1 VFAVPA
7 NTVALTAAPVAS
19 HPARIAADVARD
31 RDRWAHL
38 LRYDPDQRFS
48 ALIDATGEIEVWLL
62 SWLPGQ
68 HTDLHDH
75 AGSAGA
81 FTVVSGVLTERVI
94 RDAGRDTGGGARPV
108 EVEHAVTLG
117 RTRVFGPR
125 YVHQVSNLG
134 VDPAVSI
141 HVYRPE
147 RAGMRSY
154 RFDPDT
160 GLSRLPD

>member
-7 NTVALTAAPVAS
+7 NTVALSAAPVAV
-19 HPARIAADVARD
+19 HPARIAASFARD
-31 RDRWAHL
+31 RHRWARL
-38 LRYDPDQRFS
+38 LRYDPAERYS
-48 ALIDATGEIEVWLL
+48 ALIESTGEVEVWLL

-94 RDAGRDTGGGARPV
+94 RSRNIEIEHPV
-108 EVEHAVTLG
+108 IVG
-117 RTRVFGPR
+117 QTRVFGPS
-125 YVHQVSNLG
+125 YVHQVRNAG
-134 VDPAVSI
+134 TDPAVSI

-147 RAGMRSY
+147 RAGMTPY
-154 RFDPDT
+154 RFDPAT
-160 GLSRLPD
+160 GLSLVE

>member
-7 NTVALTAAPVAS
+7 NTVTLSAVPVAV
-19 HPARIAADVARD
+19 HPARIATSVARD
-31 RDRWAHL
+31 RHRWAHL
-38 LRYDPDQRFS
+38 LRYDPTERYS
-48 ALIDATGEIEVWLL
+48 ALIESTGEVEIWLL

-94 RDAGRDTGGGARPV
+94 RHPSPTARPI
-108 EVEHAVTLG
+108 EVEHPVTVG
-117 RTRVFGPR
+117 QTRVFGPR
-125 YVHQVSNLG
+125 YVHQVRNIG
-134 VDPAVSI
+134 TDPAVSI

-147 RAGMRSY
+147 RAGMTHY
-154 RFDPDT
+154 HFDPKT
-160 GLSRLPD
+160 GLSPAE

>member
-1 VFAVPA
+1 MFAVPA
-7 NTVALTAAPVAS
+7 NTVALPAGPAT

-38 LRYDPDQRFS
+38 LRYDPDERFS
-48 ALIDATGEIEVWLL
+48 ALVAKTGDVEVWLL

-81 FTVVSGVLTERVI
+81 FTIVSGVLTERVI
-94 RDAGRDTGGGARPV
+94 KDTV
-108 EVEHAVTLG
+108 SVEHLVGVG

-125 YVHQVSNLG
+125 YVHQVRNVG
-134 VDPAVSI
+134 ADPAVSI

-147 RAGMRSY
+147 RCMTHYG
-154 RFDPDT
+154 FDPKS
-160 GLSRLPD
+160 GLTPL

>member
-1 VFAVPA
+1 MFAVPA
-7 NTVALTAAPVAS
+7 NTVALSPAPIAL

-48 ALIDATGEIEVWLL
+48 ALVDATGDVEIWLL

-68 HTDLHDH
+68 QTDLHDH

-94 RDAGRDTGGGARPV
+94 RSTEPV
-108 EVEHAVTLG
+108 DHAVIVG
-117 RTRVFGPR
+117 QTRVFGPR
-125 YVHQVSNLG
+125 YVHQVRNLG

-154 RFDPDT
+154 RFDPRT
-160 GLSRLPD
+160 GLSRL

>member
-1 VFAVPA
+1 MFAVPA
-7 NTVALTAAPVAS
+7 NTVVLPAGSTA
-19 HPARIAADVARD
+19 HPARIAAEVARD

-48 ALIDATGEIEVWLL
+48 ALVEKTGDVEVWLL

-81 FTVVSGVLTERVI
+81 FTIVSGFLTERVI
-94 RDAGRDTGGGARPV
+94 KDTT
-108 EVEHAVTLG
+108 EIEHLVGVG

-125 YVHQVSNLG
+125 YVHQVRNAG
-134 VDPAVSI
+134 PDPAVSI

-147 RAGMRSY
+147 RAGMTNY
-154 RFDPDT
+154 RFDPRT
-160 GLSRLPD
+160 GLTPL

>member
-1 VFAVPA
+1 MFAVPA
-7 NTVALTAAPVAS
+7 NTVALSPAPIAL
-19 HPARIAADVARD
+19 HPARIAADVAHD

-48 ALIDATGEIEVWLL
+48 ALVDATGDVEIWLL

-68 HTDLHDH
+68 QTDLHDH

-94 RDAGRDTGGGARPV
+94 RSTEPV
-108 EVEHAVTLG
+108 DHAVIVG
-117 RTRVFGPR
+117 QTRVFGPR
-125 YVHQVSNLG
+125 YVHQVRNLG

-154 RFDPDT
+154 RFDPRT
-160 GLSRLPD
+160 GLSRL

>member
-7 NTVALTAAPVAS
+7 NTVALTAAPIAS

-38 LRYDPDQRFS
+38 LRYDPDKRFS
-48 ALIDATGEIEVWLL
+48 VLVDATDDVEIWLL

-68 HTDLHDH
+68 GTGLHDHH

-94 RDAGRDTGGGARPV
+94 RDTVRPV
-108 EVEHAVTLG
+108 EEVRAVTVG
-117 RTRVFGPR
+117 QTRVFGPR
-125 YVHQVSNLG
+125 YVHQVRNSG

-154 RFDPDT
+154 RFDADT

>member
-1 VFAVPA
+1 MFAVPA
-7 NTVALTAAPVAS
+7 NTVALPSAS
-19 HPARIAADVARD
+19 VSVHPARIAADVAKD
-31 RDRWAHL
+31 RSRWAHL
-38 LRYDPDQRFS
+38 LRYDPAERFS
-48 ALIDATGEIEVWLL
+48 ALVESTGDVEIWLL

-94 RDAGRDTGGGARPV
+94 RDGAV
-108 EVEHAVTLG
+108 EVEHPVVVG
-117 RTRVFGPR
+117 QTRVFGPR
-125 YVHQVSNLG
+125 YVHQVRNAD

-147 RAGMRSY
+147 RRHQTRNIPEAIPR
-154 RFDPDT
+154 
-160 GLSRLPD
+160 